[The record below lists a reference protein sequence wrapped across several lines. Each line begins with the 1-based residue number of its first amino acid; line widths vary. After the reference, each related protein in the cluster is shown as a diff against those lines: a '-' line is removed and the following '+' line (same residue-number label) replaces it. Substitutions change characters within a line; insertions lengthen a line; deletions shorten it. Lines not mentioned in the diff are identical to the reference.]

1 MKVLLLLFMLCCAL
15 SCSTKNNRNEY
26 SINKM
31 DSISVLESESIENLI
46 KKNIYHITDTA
57 IDRYTINYY
66 SFDRDEVI
74 SQKAYYEN
82 DIIDTISFPTRNI
95 TLNIKFENELFFQ
108 KEFSRND
115 FSEFFSSDDLKDFT
129 IHRLWFHGINNGKL
143 LFEIN
148 LCVPDTDACVDFE
161 IVIDKNGDYD
171 INEIPMIEMNNFPE
185 SDSLAVVSS
194 DTNVVDTN
202 IVFEKI
208 RIIPS
213 GEEIVDSVIGNFRL
227 KYRIYEN
234 EDRLPS
240 SNPSI
245 GEKVYYFVG
254 SDIELSV
261 DYNEKNV
268 LNRLIKKD
276 TFEDYFL
283 GYGIDIAKYSISSL
297 SILSVEKEV
306 LNLELQI
313 CIPDT
318 DLCCYF
324 ILKIDSEGIVKVEEI
339 FNDFESD

>member
-1 MKVLLLLFMLCCAL
+1 MKCILLLSSLLVLL
-15 SCSTKNNRNEY
+15 SCSN
-26 SINKM
+26 
-31 DSISVLESESIENLI
+31 
-46 KKNIYHITDTA
+46 
-57 IDRYTINYY
+57 
-66 SFDRDEVI
+66 
-74 SQKAYYEN
+74 
-82 DIIDTISFPTRNI
+82 
-95 TLNIKFENELFFQ
+95 
-108 KEFSRND
+108 
-115 FSEFFSSDDLKDFT
+115 
-129 IHRLWFHGINNGKL
+129 HGKQ
-143 LFEIN
+143 
-148 LCVPDTDACVDFE
+148 
-161 IVIDKNGDYD
+161 
-171 INEIPMIEMNNFPE
+171 MNNFSE

-202 IVFEKI
+202 IVSKKI
-208 RIIPS
+208 ELIS
-213 GEEIVDSVIGNFRL
+213 FGEEIVDSVIGNFRL

-234 EDRLPS
+234 EDRLPN

-245 GEKVYYFVG
+245 GEKVYYFVDT
-254 SDIELSV
+254 DIELSV

-324 ILKIDSEGIVKVEEI
+324 ILKIDNEGTMNIEEL
-339 FNDFESD
+339 FDEFESD